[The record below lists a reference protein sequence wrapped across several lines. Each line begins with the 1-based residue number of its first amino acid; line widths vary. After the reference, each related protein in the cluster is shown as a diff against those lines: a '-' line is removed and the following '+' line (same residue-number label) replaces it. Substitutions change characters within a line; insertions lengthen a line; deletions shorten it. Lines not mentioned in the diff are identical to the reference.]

1 MSKISP
7 LDARKLGFLELG
19 IQCHLGFLSSVD
31 GAACE
36 TNKSVQCTGVYSIQE
51 YIKDT
56 VKTML
61 NVHQ

>member
-7 LDARKLGFLELG
+7 LNARKFGFLELG

-31 GAACE
+31 GAACA
-36 TNKSVQCTGVYSIQE
+36 TNKSVQCTRVYSVE